1 MSQSTT
7 DLRIVPLAPS
17 QDVLTDLLRDG
28 ARRLLAQAVEAEV
41 AAWIDDHAHLKDDQG
56 RRQVIRNG
64 HLPER
69 AIQTGI
75 GAVEVQQPRVRD
87 RRPADQREAFTSA
100 ILPPYLRKTRS
111 LEGLLPWLYLKGIST
126 GDFAEA
132 LQAIL
137 GPDAPGLSATTITR
151 LKAAWE
157 DEFAAWNKRS
167 LAGKRYVYVWAD
179 GVHFNIR
186 LEGGRQCILVLMG
199 ATAEGKK
206 ELIAVAD
213 GYRESDQS
221 WRELLLDVKARG
233 LEVEP
238 SLAIGDGALGFW
250 KAMRQV
256 WDTTQEQRCWVHKTA
271 NVLDKLP
278 KGSQPKAKRML
289 HGIYLAETKAAA
301 GKAFDLFVKTYE
313 AKYPK
318 ATECLAKDRGVL
330 LAFYD
335 FPAEHWV
342 HIRTTNPIESV
353 FSTVRLRHD
362 KTKGSGG
369 RVACLTMVFK
379 LMESAS
385 KGWRSLNGSP
395 LLAEVVKGVVFADG
409 IRGQVPLHPEQPKG
423 DALASATTSRTL
435 INAICSAQ
443 HEPGGAPSMP
453 SHSQNRLCLM
463 RWATS
468 LITG

>member
-1 MSQSTT
+1 MQSLKSTPMACEAEEYPAMSESTT
-7 DLRIVPLAPS
+7 DIRIVPLPTG

-28 ARRLLAQAVEAEV
+28 ARRLLVQAIEAEV
-41 AAWIDDHAHLKDDQG
+41 ASWIDDHAHHKDDQG
-56 RRQVIRNG
+56 RRQVVRNG
-64 HLPER
+64 HLPKR

-75 GAVEVQQPRVRD
+75 GPIDVQQPRVRD

-126 GDFAEA
+126 GDFSEA

-167 LAGKRYVYVWAD
+167 LAGKGYVYVWAD

-206 ELIAVAD
+206 ELIAISD

-250 KAMRQV
+250 KAIRQV
-256 WDTTQEQRCWVHKTA
+256 WDTTREQRCWVHKMA
-271 NVLDKLP
+271 NILDKMP
-278 KGSQPKAKRML
+278 KGVQPKAKAAL
-289 HGIYLAETKAAA
+289 HEIYGAATKAEAE
-301 GKAFDLFVKTYE
+301 KAFDLFVKTYQ

-318 ATECLAKDRGVL
+318 ATECLEKDKGVL

-335 FPAEHWV
+335 FPAEHWG
-342 HIRTTNPIESV
+342 HIRTTNPIESG
-353 FSTVRLRHD
+353 FSTGPLGHD
-362 KTKGSGG
+362 KTKGRGS
-369 RVACLTMVFK
+369 RVGCLTMVFK

-385 KGWRSLNGSP
+385 RGWRSLSGSS
-395 LLAEVVKGVVFADG
+395 LLVEVVKGTVFKDG
-409 IRGQVPLHPEQPKG
+409 I
-423 DALASATTSRTL
+423 
-435 INAICSAQ
+435 
-443 HEPGGAPSMP
+443 
-453 SHSQNRLCLM
+453 
-463 RWATS
+463 
-468 LITG
+468 

>member
-1 MSQSTT
+1 MQSLKSTPMAHEAEEYPAMIQSTT
-7 DLRIVPLAPS
+7 EILSVPEPPAR
-17 QDVLTDLLRDG
+17 DVLTDLLRDG
-28 ARRLLAQAVEAEV
+28 ARRLLAQAIEAEV

-56 RRQVIRNG
+56 RRQVVRNG

-75 GAVEVQQPRVRD
+75 GAVEVRQPRVRD

-111 LEGLLPWLYLKGIST
+111 LEGLLPWLYLKGVST
-126 GDFAEA
+126 GDFSEA

-206 ELIAVAD
+206 ELIAVAH
-213 GYRESDQS
+213 GYRESEQS
-221 WRELLLDVKARG
+221 WKELLLDVKARG
-233 LEVEP
+233 LEIEP
-238 SLAIGDGALGFW
+238 HLAIGDGALGFW
-250 KAMRQV
+250 KAVRQI
-256 WDTTQEQRCWVHKTA
+256 WDTTKEQRCWVHKMA

-278 KGSQPKAKRML
+278 KGGQSKAKAAL
-289 HGIYLAETKAAA
+289 HEIYGSATKAEAE
-301 GKAFDLFVKTYE
+301 KAFELFVKTYQ

-318 ATECLAKDRGVL
+318 ATECLEKDKGAL

-362 KTKGSGG
+362 KTKGSGS
-369 RVACLTMVFK
+369 RTACLTMVFK

-395 LLAEVVKGVVFADG
+395 LLVEVVKGTVFKDG
-409 IRGQVPLHPEQPKG
+409 IEVKP
-423 DALASATTSRTL
+423 A
-435 INAICSAQ
+435 
-443 HEPGGAPSMP
+443 
-453 SHSQNRLCLM
+453 
-463 RWATS
+463 
-468 LITG
+468 